1 MKITTFCQHKTC
13 LDNNLGQNR
22 ENESKMNELVFK
34 FLKARIKLTS
44 SAYIVS
50 FLPHLSN
57 IGCTFK
63 RQTEERQLYIPTVV
77 TTKGLS
83 LSLYV
88 CLCTCV
94 CDHMLTCVC
103 NNLCTCVCD
112 HVCNMSV
119 YMCLWSCVCV
129 HVFVTMYMWSS
140 VCDHVCTCVCNHMS
154 GYMCLWSCICVY
166 VFMIMCLCTCVS

>member
-50 FLPHLSN
+50 FLPHLLN

-83 LSLYV
+83 LSLHM
-88 CLCTCV
+88 CLCTRV